1 MLDIKWIKEN
11 PEDVITRLHN
21 KGKEA
26 REEINRILE
35 LDARRR
41 ELIGKSEKLKAE
53 QNKES
58 KMIPQYKKEGR
69 DVAPIFARLKELADT
84 VKADEAELKKVEEEY
99 NTLMLYAAQS
109 SRPDLSAG
117 RQRKQ
122 CAAALLRRTPPFR
135 FYAQESCGVV
145 YRSGID

>member
-53 QNKES
+53 QNKVS
-58 KMIPQYKKEGR
+58 KTIPQ
-69 DVAPIFARLKELADT
+69 
-84 VKADEAELKKVEEEY
+84 LKK
-99 NTLMLYAAQS
+99 
-109 SRPDLSAG
+109 AG
-117 RQRKQ
+117 EDTAPVFQRMGE
-122 CAAALLRRTPPFR
+122 LIRT
-135 FYAQESCGVV
+135 
-145 YRSGID
+145 

>member
-84 VKADEAELKKVEEEY
+84 VKADEAELKKLTQQEFRW
-99 NTLMLYAAQS
+99 LMEG
-109 SRPDLSAG
+109 LSITQTKAFVPG
-117 RQRKQ
+117 KPGTV
-122 CAAALLRRTPPFR
+122 C
-135 FYAQESCGVV
+135 
-145 YRSGID
+145 